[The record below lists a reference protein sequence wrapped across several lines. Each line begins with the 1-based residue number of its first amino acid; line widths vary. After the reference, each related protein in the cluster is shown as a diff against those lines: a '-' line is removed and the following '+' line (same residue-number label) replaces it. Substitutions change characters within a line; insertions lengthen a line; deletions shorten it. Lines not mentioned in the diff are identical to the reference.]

1 MPRLYVVA
9 TPIGNLGD
17 LSERVRAALAEA
29 HLIAAEDT
37 RVAMKLLNHLGL
49 SKPTISCHRHNER
62 GRANELVARM
72 QGEDLTVALT
82 SDAGTPAIS
91 DPGHI
96 LVDAAWAA
104 GIPVVPIAGPSALA
118 TALSAA
124 GFDAVEFGFFGF
136 LPRERGKLREKL
148 AAIRALNLPVAVA
161 HESPHRVVA
170 LVDEIAELFPACRL
184 AVCCDLTKKFER
196 IDRGPALDVAAALR
210 AHPNV
215 EKGEYIVA
223 IDFSACPPAPPP
235 AAEVPAAA
243 RMLCW
248 MLDGLPLADA
258 ADRAAAE
265 GAGRNEIYRAKLQI
279 KDFLNRQNCEGE

>member
-17 LSERVRAALAEA
+17 LSGRVRDALAGA
-29 HLIAAEDT
+29 DLIAAEDT

-62 GRANELVARM
+62 SRAAELVARM

-124 GFDAVEFGFFGF
+124 GFDAAEFGFFGF
-136 LPRERGKLREKL
+136 LPRERGRLREKL
-148 AAIRALNLPVAVA
+148 SAIRALNLRVAVA

-170 LVDEIAELFPACRL
+170 LVDE
-184 AVCCDLTKKFER
+184 
-196 IDRGPALDVAAALR
+196 
-210 AHPNV
+210 
-215 EKGEYIVA
+215 
-223 IDFSACPPAPPP
+223 
-235 AAEVPAAA
+235 
-243 RMLCW
+243 
-248 MLDGLPLADA
+248 
-258 ADRAAAE
+258 
-265 GAGRNEIYRAKLQI
+265 
-279 KDFLNRQNCEGE
+279 